1 MPKQTTLNKRQ
12 MKFVE
17 YIMKG
22 EGQTRSAIMA
32 GFSEKS
38 AKRHAHD
45 LMRNPLVIEEIER
58 QQRLQEDAIRKAFMY
73 DAYKS
78 QRLLSKIVDKEEAYD
93 RDRIKAAEGIL
104 DRAGFRA
111 IETPKIDNST
121 TNVLSGLTEEQLLKL
136 LENSD

>member
-1 MPKQTTLNKRQ
+1 M
-12 MKFVE
+12 E
-17 YIMKG
+17 G
-22 EGQTRSAIMA
+22 EGQTKSAVLA

-38 AKRHAHD
+38 AKRHGHD

-58 QQRLQEDAIRKAFMY
+58 RQKLQEDSIRKAFLY

-78 QRLLSKIVDKEEAYD
+78 QRLLSKIVDKEDAYD

-111 IETPKIDNST
+111 IETPQINQTVNNAFDGLST
-121 TNVLSGLTEEQLLKL
+121 EDLLAL
-136 LENSD
+136 LDKGSN